1 MGSTLI
7 YVDVDHTTI
16 EYSKATIPTWTAFL
30 RAKGF

>member
-7 YVDVDHTTI
+7 YVDVIHLTI
-16 EYSKATIPTWTAFL
+16 EFSKATIPTWTTTL